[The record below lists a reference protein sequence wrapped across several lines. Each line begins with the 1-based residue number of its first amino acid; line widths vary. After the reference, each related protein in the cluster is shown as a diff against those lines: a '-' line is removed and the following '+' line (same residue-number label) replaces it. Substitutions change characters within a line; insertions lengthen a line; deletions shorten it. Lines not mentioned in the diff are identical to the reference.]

1 MVLVN
6 GCKGI
11 GTGFSTSIPCYDP
24 LLIISYLKQIM
35 TGSAEIITEKDFVPY
50 YEGFKGTITRAVDSV
65 EEESVDETESVSSSE
80 KKSSKGKKTKKNLP
94 NENKFIVQGVYKIVG
109 QDQVHITELPIGTW
123 TNDYKDFLEGMVQP
137 IIDKEGKKVPTIIKD
152 YVDNSTKHSVN
163 MLVTF
168 QKGKLAEYD
177 DKQLIKLLRLS
188 TSLSTNN
195 MHLFDPE
202 DKLKKYK
209 TITEIIG
216 DYFGKRLELYSIRK
230 EWLVDNMERELVKL
244 SNRAKYIQYLLV
256 DRIDLRRKTKDQVFD
271 MLQKENFD
279 LIDGDYTYLTKM
291 PMDSVTAEM
300 VEKIM
305 REKGNKEAE
314 LETLKN
320 KNEFDMWNEELSSL
334 EVEYRRFREER
345 MVSMAEEIEES
356 VAKVDEGKKK
366 KRATGGGGGGGGG
379 AEVKAVRNKKIP
391 INSSK

>member
-1 MVLVN
+1 
-6 GCKGI
+6 
-11 GTGFSTSIPCYDP
+11 
-24 LLIISYLKQIM
+24 
-35 TGSAEIITEKDFVPY
+35 
-50 YEGFKGTITRAVDSV
+50 
-65 EEESVDETESVSSSE
+65 
-80 KKSSKGKKTKKNLP
+80 
-94 NENKFIVQGVYKIVG
+94 
-109 QDQVHITELPIGTW
+109 
-123 TNDYKDFLEGMVQP
+123 
-137 IIDKEGKKVPTIIKD
+137 
-152 YVDNSTKHSVN
+152 
-163 MLVTF
+163 
-168 QKGKLAEYD
+168 
-177 DKQLIKLLRLS
+177 
-188 TSLSTNN
+188 
-195 MHLFDPE
+195 
-202 DKLKKYK
+202 
-209 TITEIIG
+209 
-216 DYFGKRLELYSIRK
+216 
-230 EWLVDNMERELVKL
+230 
-244 SNRAKYIQYLLV
+244 
-256 DRIDLRRKTKDQVFD
+256 